1 MMIYHHVVKIKWLKI
16 AVLTTFIYNAQLQ
29 IQSEVK
35 NMSVICPDCK
45 SRLVK
50 GSKMSK
56 ENYSVLTS
64 SKIQTI
70 YLPNLEQGNFS

>member
-1 MMIYHHVVKIKWLKI
+1 
-16 AVLTTFIYNAQLQ
+16 
-29 IQSEVK
+29 
-35 NMSVICPDCK
+35 MSVICPDCK

-50 GSKMSK
+50 GSKISK

-70 YLPNLEQGNFS
+70 YSPNLEQENLLLKFFDLYRDVKKNSSL